1 MGKYTYTQELSEE
14 NGVRPE
20 RLPATGHVELRVTV
34 EYPDDYGIL
43 AMLVEAPPAT
53 AFIEHLVNVEDDE
66 SANVF
71 LDDNPV
77 ARMVYSMGRGFD
89 A

>member
-1 MGKYTYTQELSEE
+1 MGKYTYTQELSED

-20 RLPATGHVELRVTV
+20 RLPAAGHIELRVTV

-43 AMLVEAPPAT
+43 AMLVESPPAT
-53 AFIEHLVNVEDDE
+53 AFLEHLVNVEDDE
-66 SANVF
+66 SANEF
-71 LDDNPV
+71 LDDNPM
-77 ARMVYSMGRGFD
+77 ARMVYELGRELD